1 MPIPAAK
8 SGHYMN
14 ESGRAVAVLL
24 EEKKLKSEEFLVVH
38 DDSDI
43 ALGRYK
49 LSFDRSSGGHKGV
62 QSIID
67 ALGTQAFW
75 RLRIGIRKPPA
86 VGEKRKRAEELVL
99 ESIASE
105 DEAVLSAV
113 FQKAADELRPRFDE

>member
-1 MPIPAAK
+1 M
-8 SGHYMN
+8 
-14 ESGRAVAVLL
+14 LL